1 MVSFILKF
9 LISGIVAIAW
19 NYLTNDMQMSV
30 FFFLFTLAIL
40 CLRPIVFQD
49 PKQREEYIQKLK
61 DARAKQEF
69 LAAERKAEKKKLKSD
84 EDRAEKQKQD
94 LKNLQ
99 SRMEDL

>member
-30 FFFLFTLAIL
+30 FFFLFTFAIL

-49 PKQREEYIQKLK
+49 PKQREEYVQKLK
-61 DARAKQEF
+61 QARERQEF
-69 LAAERKAEKKKLKSD
+69 LAAERLAEKRSSSLMKT
-84 EDRAEKQKQD
+84 A
-94 LKNLQ
+94 
-99 SRMEDL
+99 